1 VKKHLLLRLEGPLM
15 AFGDIAVDAHG
26 PVADFPA
33 ASAITGLLGNA
44 LGWRRQ
50 DHEPLERLQDRLR
63 LAIRRDR
70 EGERLRDF
78 QTAMLGKADE
88 GWTTWGEPYRRGGNP
103 ETYRNP
109 YIRSRWY
116 DCDASLT
123 IALRLEP
130 SDEKPSLDDVA
141 EALTSP
147 ARPLFLGRKSC
158 PPAAPLVLALASAE
172 NCLDALGL
180 APLAEGA
187 AAAPR
192 CFWMEGEGP
201 GTGVAMETS
210 GRRIWRVD
218 VHAGLQRWRAGA
230 AMSKTTG

>member
-33 ASAITGLLGNA
+33 ASAVTGLLGNA

-50 DHEPLERLQDRLR
+50 DPEPLERLQDRLR
-63 LAIRRDR
+63 LAVRRDR

-78 QTAMLGKADE
+78 QTAILGKEDE

-109 YIRSRWY
+109 YIRHRWF

-123 IALRLEP
+123 VALRLEP
-130 SDEKPSLDDVA
+130 AEQSPTLDDLA
-141 EALTSP
+141 KALSFP
-147 ARPLFLGRKSC
+147 SRPLFLGRKSC
-158 PPAAPLVLALASAE
+158 PPAAPLVLGLASAGS
-172 NCLDALGL
+172 CLDALGL
-180 APLAEGA
+180 APLPEGA
-187 AAAPR
+187 AATPR

-210 GRRIWRVD
+210 GRRMWRVD
-218 VHAGLQRWRAGA
+218 VHAGLQRWRAGV
-230 AMSKTTG
+230 AMSKATS